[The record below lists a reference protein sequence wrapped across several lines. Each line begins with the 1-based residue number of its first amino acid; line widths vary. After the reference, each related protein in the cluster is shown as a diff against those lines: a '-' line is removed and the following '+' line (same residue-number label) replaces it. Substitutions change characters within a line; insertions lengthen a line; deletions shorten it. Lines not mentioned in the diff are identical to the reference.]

1 METRIIDILKGQP
14 PLSDLLA
21 LVSGGDEVRIV
32 EGEKPLA
39 RIVPAPTAPSEKQ
52 RIPGLNS
59 GHGAVW
65 TSDDFDEPLPDEFWV
80 GTP

>member
-1 METRIIDILKGQP
+1 MGTRIIDILKGQP
-14 PLSDLLA
+14 QLSDLLA
-21 LVSGGDEVRIV
+21 LVSGGDEVSIV

-39 RIVPAPTAPSEKQ
+39 RIVPTPTAPSEKQ

-59 GHGAVW
+59 GHGPVW
-65 TSDDFDEPLPDEFWV
+65 MSDDFDEPLPDEFWT